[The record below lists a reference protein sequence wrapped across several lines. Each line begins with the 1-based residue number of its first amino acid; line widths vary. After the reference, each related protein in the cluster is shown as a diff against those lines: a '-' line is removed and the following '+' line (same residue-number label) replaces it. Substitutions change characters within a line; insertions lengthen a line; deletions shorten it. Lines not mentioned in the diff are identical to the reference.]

1 MRSTDDDD
9 LEEKTSARGAR
20 GVGTGTGTGSFIRG
34 LAGMSSMGSVGGSV
48 DDTTREVS
56 NALGIRHGS
65 MYKKSY
71 GDAVMIKAGMG
82 ANRKSSKLMKPSES
96 FANM

>member
-1 MRSTDDDD
+1 
-9 LEEKTSARGAR
+9 
-20 GVGTGTGTGSFIRG
+20 
-34 LAGMSSMGSVGGSV
+34 V